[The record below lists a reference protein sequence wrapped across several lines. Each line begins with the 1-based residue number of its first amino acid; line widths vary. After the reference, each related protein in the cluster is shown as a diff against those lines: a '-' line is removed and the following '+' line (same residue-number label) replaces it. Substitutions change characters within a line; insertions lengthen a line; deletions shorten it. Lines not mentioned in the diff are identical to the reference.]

1 MASSPP
7 SVHPHKKVGIQ
18 GNYSQKEVDIKKA
31 VALWRDKVADAMD
44 LAGWEQ
50 QAHKVRYCSQ
60 VVTHWEC
67 HNCGTEWDSPDR
79 CWHRLCP
86 ECAPIRAVRLF
97 EAHKVLVG
105 QPNLKHLVLTIKN
118 VPHLHWSSVTT
129 IRRYFTRLRHR
140 KLFRLAWRGGI
151 YTIEF
156 TYSLA
161 TGWHI
166 HIHALIDGRYIPK
179 AEISK
184 HWLEITGDSEVVWI
198 EAVTTCGDT
207 SVKCR
212 WRAKT
217 ARQNSEDK
225 SVWACNFRGNCEHQ
239 INGSKQVLK
248 YILKPTLEL
257 LNDPEELD
265 SFLTVIQGRH
275 LVAGFGK
282 WSRVTEKS
290 LLGVM
295 RCPECGSTN
304 IKLCGRR
311 VAGTPFVSRSPP
323 GE

>member
-1 MASSPP
+1 M
-7 SVHPHKKVGIQ
+7 
-18 GNYSQKEVDIKKA
+18 
-31 VALWRDKVADAMD
+31 
-44 LAGWEQ
+44 
-50 QAHKVRYCSQ
+50 
-60 VVTHWEC
+60 
-67 HNCGTEWDSPDR
+67 
-79 CWHRLCP
+79 
-86 ECAPIRAVRLF
+86 
-97 EAHKVLVG
+97 
-105 QPNLKHLVLTIKN
+105 
-118 VPHLHWSSVTT
+118 PHLHWSSVTT

-179 AEISK
+179 AVISK
-184 HWLEITGDSEVVWI
+184 HWLEITGDSEVTWI
-198 EAVTTCGDT
+198 
-207 SVKCR
+207 SRSK
-212 WRAKT
+212 
-217 ARQNSEDK
+217 NS
-225 SVWACNFRGNCEHQ
+225 R
-239 INGSKQVLK
+239 QVLK

-257 LNDPEELD
+257 LNDPVELD
-265 SFLTVIQGRH
+265 SFLTVTEGRH